1 MPRTPP
7 LRRVLCAAMLA
18 AFGSTP
24 AVAQD
29 FGVPKTSR
37 PGLCPAPTPETPV
50 SNLPTEGMDDGRG
63 HVVADHAEVK
73 LNESAAFRGHVELRR
88 DGLHLFADEL
98 DYDQVG
104 NGLKARGN
112 IFLRKDD
119 GPTIAAPRLSYEL
132 DTERG
137 EAEGARFSFA
147 QGAAHGEAGTLR
159 FEGRDVMELESVRF
173 TTCPVGDEDWWLRAR
188 TLTLDRASETG
199 EATHAVVQFMRV
211 PIFYSPYLNFPLTEA
226 RKSGLLA
233 PHFGHTSQSG
243 YTLDVP
249 YYFNLAPDYDDT
261 LTPRYYSERGLQ
273 LLNEFRYLGA
283 SYQGQLDLGY
293 LPNDQKTG
301 EDRELAYF
309 RHNQTLPGNWNLA
322 TDIRWVSDERYFIDL
337 ATNPAESSLTHL
349 PRSLTVNYGGS
360 IWRFSGQAHTYQTLD
375 ETIALAEQPYQRLPR
390 LLLSADAPLGAN
402 RLHPA
407 IDSEWVNFY
416 RQDSVTGQRLDV
428 LPSLSL
434 PLRTAYFYF
443 TPKAG
448 YRYTSW
454 RLDNAGGADATGIP
468 ADRNPDPQRGLPVY
482 SVDSG
487 LALEREGGFGGTAY
501 TQTLEPRLF
510 YVYIPY
516 QDQDDLPI
524 FDAAVPDFSFY
535 NFFRENRFV
544 GADRVGDANQL
555 TLALTSRF
563 LSPTTGTE
571 QVRVSVGQV
580 RYFEDQRVNIPSG
593 TVNLT
598 SSDLIGELYARLGH
612 AWYTRAD
619 LQWDN
624 KLRETR
630 KANGYLYY
638 RPAAD
643 RGLNLGYRYL
653 DTPNVPRDEQ
663 SDVSAQWP
671 LGSHWTGLARWN
683 YSLLAD
689 TTVQAYAGL
698 QYSSCCWAVR
708 LSGRQRLLQDGTE
721 DRSVL
726 FEFELSGLAR
736 LDPPD
741 DSPLRQNRF
750 IFE

>member
-1 MPRTPP
+1 
-7 LRRVLCAAMLA
+7 MLA
-18 AFGSTP
+18 TFGSTP

-37 PGLCPAPTPETPV
+37 PGLCPAPTPVTPA
-50 SNLPTEGMDDGRG
+50 SNLPTDGMDDGRA

-73 LNESAAFRGHVELRR
+73 LNKSAAFRGHVELRR
-88 DGLHLFADEL
+88 DGLHLFADEV
-98 DYDQVG
+98 DYDQLG

-112 IFLRKDD
+112 IFLQKGD
-119 GPTIAAPRLSYEL
+119 GPAIAAPRLSYEL

-147 QGAAHGEAGTLR
+147 QGAAHGEAGMLR

-173 TTCPVGDEDWWLRAR
+173 TTCPVGEEDWWLRAS

-199 EATHAVVQFMRV
+199 EATHAVVQFMHV

-249 YYFNLAPDYDDT
+249 YYFNLAPNYDDT
-261 LTPRYYSERGLQ
+261 LTPRYFSERGLQ
-273 LLNEFRYLGA
+273 LLNEFRYLGTG
-283 SYQGQLDLGY
+283 YQGQLDLGY

-309 RHNQTLPGNWNLA
+309 RHNQTLPRNWSLA

-349 PRSLTVNYGGS
+349 PRSVAVNYGGS
-360 IWRFSGQAHTYQTLD
+360 IWRFSGQTHTYQTLD

-390 LLLSADAPLGAN
+390 LLLSADAPFGAN

-407 IDSEWVNFY
+407 IESEWVNFY

-454 RLDNAGGADATGIP
+454 RLDNADGADATGV
-468 ADRNPDPQRGLPVY
+468 AAVRNPDPQRGLPVY
-482 SVDSG
+482 SIDSG
-487 LALEREGGFGGTAY
+487 LALEREGELRGTAY

-510 YVYIPY
+510 YVFIPY
-516 QDQDDLPI
+516 KNQDDLPI

-563 LSPTTGTE
+563 LAPATGAE
-571 QVRVSVGQV
+571 QVRVSIGQV
-580 RYFEDQRVNIPSG
+580 RYFEDQRVNIPPG
-593 TVNLT
+593 TVTLT

-630 KANGYLYY
+630 KGNGYLFY

-653 DTPNVPRDEQ
+653 DTANVPRDEQ
-663 SDVSAQWP
+663 TDISAQWP
-671 LGSHWTGLARWN
+671 LSAHWTGLARWN

-708 LSGRQRLLQDGTE
+708 LSGRHRLLQDGTE

-736 LDPPD
+736 LDPPE

-750 IFE
+750 VFE

>member
-1 MPRTPP
+1 
-7 LRRVLCAAMLA
+7 
-18 AFGSTP
+18 
-24 AVAQD
+24 
-29 FGVPKTSR
+29 
-37 PGLCPAPTPETPV
+37 
-50 SNLPTEGMDDGRG
+50 MDDGRA
-63 HVVADHAEVK
+63 HVSAEHAEVR
-73 LNESAAFRGHVELRR
+73 LNESAAFRGNVELRR

-98 DYDQVG
+98 DYDQLG

-112 IFLRKDD
+112 IFLQKGD

-147 QGAAHGEAGTLR
+147 QGAAHGEAGVLR

-199 EATHAVVQFMRV
+199 EATHAVVQFMHV

-249 YYFNLAPDYDDT
+249 YYFNLAPNYDDT
-261 LTPRYYSERGLQ
+261 LTPRYFSERGLQ
-273 LLNEFRYLGA
+273 LLNEFRYLGRG
-283 SYQGQLDLGY
+283 YQGQLDLAY
-293 LPNDQKTG
+293 LPNDQKADD
-301 EDRELAYF
+301 DRGLAYF
-309 RHNQTLPGNWNLA
+309 RHNQTLPGNWSLA
-322 TDIRWVSDERYFIDL
+322 TDMRWVSDERYFIDL
-337 ATNPAESSLTHL
+337 ATNPAESSQTHL
-349 PRSLTVNYGGS
+349 PRYLKLDYGGS
-360 IWRFSGQAHTYQTLD
+360 TWRFSGRTHTYQTLD
-375 ETIALAEQPYQRLPR
+375 ETIPLAEQPYQRLPQ
-390 LLLSADAPLGAN
+390 LLLSADAPFGAN
-402 RLHPA
+402 RPYPTLET
-407 IDSEWVNFY
+407 EWANFY
-416 RQDSVTGQRLDV
+416 RQNSVTGQRFDA
-428 LPSLSL
+428 LPAVSL
-434 PLRTAYFYF
+434 PLRTPYFYF
-443 TPKAG
+443 TPRAG
-448 YRYTSW
+448 YRFTSW
-454 RLDNAGGADATGIP
+454 RLDNASGADATGV
-468 ADRNPDPQRGLPVY
+468 AVDRNPDPQRGLPIY

-487 LALEREGGFGGTAY
+487 LTLEREGELGGKAY

-516 QDQDDLPI
+516 ENQDDLPI

-563 LSPTTGTE
+563 LAPATGAE

-593 TVNLT
+593 TVTLT
-598 SSDLIGELYARLGH
+598 SSDLIGELYARLGR

-630 KANGYLYY
+630 KANGYLFY

-653 DTPNVPRDEQ
+653 DVPNVDPDEQ
-663 SDVSAQWP
+663 TDVSAQWP
-671 LGSHWTGLARWN
+671 LGMRWTALARWN

-689 TTVQAYAGL
+689 TTVQAYAGV

-708 LSGRQRLLQDGTE
+708 LSGRQRLLPDGTE

-736 LDPPD
+736 LDPPE

-750 IFE
+750 VFE